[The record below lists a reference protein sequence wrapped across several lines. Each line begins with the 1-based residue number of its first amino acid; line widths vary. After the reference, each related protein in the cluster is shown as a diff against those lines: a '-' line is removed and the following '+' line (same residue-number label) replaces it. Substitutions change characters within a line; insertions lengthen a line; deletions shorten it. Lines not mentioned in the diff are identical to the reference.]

1 MLLHKV
7 VKLLERVSLG
17 SCLHLSLC
25 KLTMCFLSFYVVLFV
40 VELAVCIYV
49 GHLIDLSIT
58 EIY

>member
-7 VKLLERVSLG
+7 VKPLVCVSLG
-17 SCLHLSLC
+17 SCLRLSLC

-49 GHLIDLSIT
+49 GHLKMTD
-58 EIY
+58 